1 MKLYCLVLL
10 VFVQCTTKQKKSSPI
25 VAVTHQQ
32 ATSIAD
38 YETTKQSTKRLFV
51 KLQISKTDTQ
61 IFAFEK
67 YLVDSLCSQWY
78 GTPWNFN
85 GTTTIPNKG
94 SIACGYFVTT
104 ILQHAGC
111 AIDRVKLAQ
120 KVSSSIIKQT
130 CINISQYSNK
140 PIEYF
145 VEEIKHKGKGL
156 YIVGL
161 DCHTGFIYFD
171 GEEVYFIHANYG
183 LPRCVLKEIAATS
196 SVLTASKY
204 KMVGKVNWIR

>member
-1 MKLYCLVLL
+1 MKLYCLFLVL
-10 VFVQCTTKQKKSSPI
+10 FVQCTAKQKNASPI
-25 VAVTHQQ
+25 VAVSSQQ
-32 ATSIAD
+32 ATTNVD
-38 YETTKQSTKRLFV
+38 YETTKQSSKRLFAQ
-51 KLQISKTDTQ
+51 LQINKTDTQ

-67 YLVDSLCSQWY
+67 YMVDSLFSQWY

-111 AIDRVKLAQ
+111 TIDRVKLAQ
-120 KVSSSIIKQT
+120 KVSSTIIKQT
-130 CINISQYSNK
+130 CFNISHYSNK

-145 VEEIKHKGKGL
+145 VKEIKNKGKGL

-161 DCHTGFIYFD
+161 DCHTGFIYFG

-183 LPRCVLKEIAATS
+183 LPRCVLKEVAVTS

-204 KMVGKVNWIR
+204 KMIGKLNWIK